1 MVKQTKTS
9 TSSQPTA
16 APLATVE
23 GSLLANSTNT
33 NYLAFI
39 SANAAAARL
48 MGQKTQ
54 DDIDPVEPDDD
65 PGDPGDP
72 GEPNEPGETN
82 FSVPQLS
89 DIQVVSNEVVIDNA
103 GLPSAKVVFKIR
115 NSSGV
120 DIKAVE
126 VRYDKK

>member
-23 GSLLANSTNT
+23 GSILANSTNT

-48 MGQKTQ
+48 FGQNTQ
-54 DDIDPVEPDDD
+54 DDLDPVEPDNT
-65 PGDPGDP
+65 P
-72 GEPNEPGETN
+72 GESDDTTDSGQTV

-103 GLPSAKVVFKIR
+103 GIPSAKVVFKVR

-126 VRYDKK
+126 ARYDNK